1 MGGLRAA
8 ALVAAAVGSAGC
20 GPSVEERAAE
30 RAVEACIAALEPVA
44 EDRRPPP
51 AVLESALADAEEAAR
66 ADDRWEVLAGAL
78 RRAAATAGTPAGDAA
93 VARLV
98 DECRR
103 SRDLVRRGGRESARP
118 GPTPLL
124 GPPEGGLGMA
134 VVSPP
139 ARDRAG
145 APR

>member
-1 MGGLRAA
+1 MGW
-8 ALVAAAVGSAGC
+8 SGC

-30 RAVEACIAALEPVA
+30 RAVESCIAALEPVA
-44 EDRRPPP
+44 EDRRPAA

-66 ADDRWEVLAGAL
+66 GDDRWEALAGAL

-103 SRDLVRRGGRESARP
+103 ARELVRRGGRESAHP
-118 GPTPLL
+118 GPTPV
-124 GPPEGGLGMA
+124 GHPQGASGWRP
-134 VVSPP
+134 VSPP
-139 ARDRAG
+139 IPDRAG